1 MSPDETA
8 WNARAKAPAFGDA
21 RVGNVAV
28 VDIGSN
34 SMRLVVFDRLHRAPF
49 PVFNERVFCGLGKEL
64 AETGLLNPDGVE
76 LARTNMLR
84 FARLVE
90 AMGVDRFD
98 ILATA
103 AVREAENGASFVD
116 EIERIA
122 GAPVTVLPGLDEA
135 RLAAMGVVAG
145 WPRAT
150 GVMGDLGGG
159 SLELVRLDHGEI
171 RDAVTLPLGPL
182 RLSETADKSR
192 DEAIAIIDSH
202 LDAVPWLS
210 EVGGTFHPVG
220 GAWRALAKLNMAQ
233 HDYPLHII
241 HGYTLGRRQARDMT
255 SVVSRLGPR
264 SLGRIKGVPKKRLDT
279 LPYAALLMG
288 RVLRRQQPEQVTFS
302 AFGLRE
308 GHIHDLLDPATQAL
322 DPLIT
327 AAADLAHKEGR
338 FGDLG
343 RDLLAFADPLFDD
356 ETPEERRLRQAAGH
370 LADIAWREHPDY
382 RDVQALYRTLRLPLF
397 AVDHSERAF
406 LAMAA
411 FIRYGGKPDSDKA
424 ATPRELMDERQR
436 HRARIIGLAYRLAIT
451 VCGGT
456 PAILRRSALSVA
468 DGRVHVKLPDD
479 GSAAPGDVMER
490 RLKALVKAL
499 GMRQGTIG

>member
-1 MSPDETA
+1 MTPDDSPPS
-8 WNARAKAPAFGDA
+8 ARGGAPAAQDA

-49 PVFNERVFCGLGKEL
+49 PVFNERVFCGLGKNL
-64 AETGLLNPDGVE
+64 AETGELHPEGVR
-76 LARTNMLR
+76 LAKTNMLR

-90 AMGVDRFD
+90 AMGVQRFD

-103 AVREAENGASFVD
+103 AVREADNGAAFVAA
-116 EIERIA
+116 IEQIA
-122 GAPVTVLPGLDEA
+122 GTPVTVLSGEAEA
-135 RLAAMGVVAG
+135 RLAGMGVVAG
-145 WPRAT
+145 WPEAT

-159 SLELVRLDHGEI
+159 SLELVRLDHGAI

-182 RLSETADKSR
+182 RLGATADESR
-192 DEAIAIIDSH
+192 DAAIEIIDSH
-202 LDAVPWLS
+202 LDEVSWLS
-210 EVGGTFHPVG
+210 EAGGTFHPVG

-241 HGYTLGRRQARDMT
+241 HGYTLSRRQARDMT
-255 SVVSRLGPR
+255 SVVARLGPR
-264 SLGRIKGVPKKRLDT
+264 SLGQIKGVPKKRLDT
-279 LPYAALLMG
+279 LPYAALLMS
-288 RVLRRQQPEQVTFS
+288 RVLKRQQPAQVTFS

-322 DPLIT
+322 DPLLT
-327 AAADLAHKEGR
+327 AASELAHTEGR

-343 RDLLAFADPLFDD
+343 RDLLAFAEPLFDD
-356 ETPEERRLRQAAGH
+356 ETRDERRLRQAAGH

-382 RDVQALYRTLRLPLF
+382 RAVQAMYRTLRLPLF

-406 LAMAA
+406 LAMAG
-411 FIRYGGKPDSDKA
+411 FIRYGGKPESEKA
-424 ATPRELMDERQR
+424 GTPRELMDERQR
-436 HRARIIGLAYRLAIT
+436 HRAQIIGLAHRLAIT

-468 DGRVHVKLPDD
+468 DGNIHVKLPDD

-490 RLKALVKAL
+490 RLKALAKAVGL
-499 GMRQGTIG
+499 RQGTIG